1 MLSTRCPIN
10 CIQLLIVIANTK
22 LWGQILF
29 IELYI
34 DEEYRIGVWY
44 VDSKAYS
51 HWMTCEKIKVSYLKV
66 AICIEKLQIVI
77 FTSQQW
83 MVKYTLKGLSY
94 HQ

>member
-1 MLSTRCPIN
+1 MTVLNFLLSTRCPIN

-34 DEEYRIGVWY
+34 DEEYRIWVWY

-51 HWMTCEKIKVSYLKV
+51 HCRMTCEMSMIRGLLKLKYL
-66 AICIEKLQIVI
+66 I
-77 FTSQQW
+77 
-83 MVKYTLKGLSY
+83 
-94 HQ
+94 